1 VSSAGR
7 GVRVRRLGGS
17 RAGEMRLTRLLRNG
31 AVTPDAMLAE
41 AAARLS
47 ERSTGR
53 PVLAIQDTTVVRS
66 EGGGGLYLHACIAL
80 DAEDDALLG
89 LAHAE
94 FAWRDHGGKA
104 SYRRRPIADKQS
116 RRWLD
121 GADAAA
127 RACSSARTLILVGD
141 RENDIYAA
149 FARRPANADLLVRA
163 GGWDRALATG
173 ELLSR
178 TLDGLPE
185 VGRYRVDL
193 AAGPGRR
200 ARTALVGLRFASVT
214 LKRPRNSVEKTA
226 LPAKLTLQAVDVRE
240 IDPPAGVE
248 PVHWRLL
255 TTLPVGT
262 AAEAAGIADLYRRR
276 WAIEQLFRTLK
287 TQGFDIEAL
296 AIAHEG
302 ALKNLVTAALV
313 AATIVQQLVHA
324 REGHTPKSQAPEGD
338 ASGAPTSGLRQA
350 LDAFSPEDIPLI
362 EAIGASLEGRTQRQ
376 KNPHPKGSLAFAS
389 WVCARLGG
397 WTGYYGKPGP
407 IVMLEG
413 WFEFQSIKRGLSSL
427 GLALN
432 V

>member
-1 VSSAGR
+1 
-7 GVRVRRLGGS
+7 
-17 RAGEMRLTRLLRNG
+17 
-31 AVTPDAMLAE
+31 
-41 AAARLS
+41 
-47 ERSTGR
+47 
-53 PVLAIQDTTVVRS
+53 VVRS
-66 EGGGGLYLHACIAL
+66 KGGGGLYLHACMAV
-80 DAEDDALLG
+80 DAEDGALLG

-94 FAWRDHGGKA
+94 FAWREHGARA
-104 SYRRRPIADKQS
+104 SYRGRRIEDKQS

-127 RACSSARTLILVGD
+127 RACASARALTIVAD
-141 RENDIYAA
+141 RESDIYAA
-149 FARRPANADLLVRA
+149 FARRPANAHLLVRA

-173 ELLSR
+173 NLLSL
-178 TLDGLPE
+178 TLDRLPE
-185 VGRYRVDL
+185 AGRYRIDL

-200 ARTALVGLRFASVT
+200 ARTALVALRFSSVT
-214 LKRPRNSVEKTA
+214 IKRPRNSVETS
-226 LPAKLTLQAVDVRE
+226 LPATLALQAVDVRE
-240 IDPPAGVE
+240 VDPPAGVE

-255 TTLPVGT
+255 TTLPAGT

-296 AIAHEG
+296 AIEHEG

-324 REGHTPKSQAPEGD
+324 REGQAPKGRTPQGHAPED
-338 ASGAPTSGLRQA
+338 PAREGAPTGGLRPA
-350 LDAFSPEDIPLI
+350 LDAFPPEDIPLL

-413 WFEFQSIKRGLSSL
+413 WFELQSIKRGLSTL